1 MRGPAILG
9 NPLRPVLRLDFSR
22 PESVFDPR
30 IQFSRASPS
39 SYINSSLAMAT
50 APANTP
56 VRNFDPVTGQFLG
69 WRMEG
74 ERYNYLSGSET
85 LATQTVTMS
94 PLPFGGEHRFLLS
107 WYGTGSVAVD
117 GNLYGGTTS
126 GTGSGAFPTRSSF
139 YFTILSSNLPQNI
152 TVTVSGQVKYANLEW
167 IDTAPVSGWLQ
178 PSSWIP
184 TPDGPAAR
192 AADSAYINLSD
203 FGHRQG
209 GGTSLIKA
217 SLFKAH
223 GVSGDSRAAIMF
235 AFTASDD
242 NLDSSI
248 TLHIGSFGSSS
259 SNPSVWR
266 DVRVA
271 GSTQYGASKTSAA
284 WMLNDE
290 ARFGVA
296 FGPASSVSIR
306 KAASGTAAY
315 SNTVSNGDGSI
326 PTVNKLRLGGA
337 RASLGGSNAVYAP
350 MVPMFGHITRFL
362 HFDRQLSPEQLQ
374 DAAEYLI

>member
-1 MRGPAILG
+1 MRAPAILG

-30 IQFSRASPS
+30 IQFSRASPA

-56 VRNFDPVTGQFLG
+56 IRNFDPVTGQFMG

-74 ERYNYLSGSET
+74 ERYNYLSGGET
-85 LATQTVTMS
+85 LATQTVPIA
-94 PLPFGGEHRFLLS
+94 PLPFAGNHRFLLS
-107 WYGTGSVAVD
+107 WYGTGSVTV
-117 GNLYGGTTS
+117 S
-126 GTGSGAFPTRSSF
+126 GVASAGPVAGSGAFPTRSQLAF
-139 YFTILSSNLPQNI
+139 IVSSASLPGDV
-152 TVTVSGQVKYANLEW
+152 TVTVSGQAKYANLEW
-167 IDTAPVSGWLQ
+167 VDTNSSTGWLQ

-184 TPDGPAAR
+184 TPTGPAAR

-203 FGHRQG
+203 FGYRHG
-209 GGTSLIKA
+209 VGTSLIKA
-217 SLFKAH
+217 SLFKGESAP
-223 GVSGDSRAAIMF
+223 GDSRSAIMF
-235 AFTASDD
+235 AFTASDE
-242 NLDSSI
+242 NLDHSI
-248 TLHIGSFGSSS
+248 TLHIGVFGQS
-259 SNPSVWR
+259 PATTATVWR
-266 DVRVA
+266 NVQVA
-271 GSTQYGASKTSAA
+271 GAGQYVATKTSAS

-296 FGPASSVSIR
+296 FAPATSVSIR

-315 SNTVSNGDGSI
+315 SHTVSSGTGTI

-337 RASLGGSNAVYAP
+337 RASLGGINAVYAP